1 MTKKAVFGDN
11 HFKDLTKEEFA
22 QKYLTG
28 YTGPRAEEVPGH
40 RLLRTDEAM
49 ERRLREEIEKTR
61 GRSSTVGR
69 RRYDL

>member
-28 YTGPRAEEVPGH
+28 YTGPRAE
-40 RLLRTDEAM
+40 
-49 ERRLREEIEKTR
+49 
-61 GRSSTVGR
+61 
-69 RRYDL
+69 